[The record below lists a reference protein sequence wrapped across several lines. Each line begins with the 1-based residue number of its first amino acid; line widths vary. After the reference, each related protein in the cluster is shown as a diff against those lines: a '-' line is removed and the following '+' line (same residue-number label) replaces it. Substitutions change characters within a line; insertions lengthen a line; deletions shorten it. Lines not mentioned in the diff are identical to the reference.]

1 MVRSLIFSRWGH
13 GSKPCN
19 YGDMVRM
26 LIKLGHTY
34 FNRNGFIETQVI
46 VFLNFKEILLEHTA
60 LSWDIIISFSLAMPI
75 FYGRSQK
82 VIDYLAA
89 QIFSFLGVCFLED
102 FQCLPLKLKPSTASP
117 FQPILSCIGL
127 AVKLGLRG
135 RFRCIRKWQLWP

>member
-1 MVRSLIFSRWGH
+1 MVRI
-13 GSKPCN
+13 
-19 YGDMVRM
+19 

-89 QIFSFLGVCFLED
+89 QIFGFLGVFFFGGLPVLTSKT
-102 FQCLPLKLKPSTASP
+102 QAIYCLSFPANFELHRA
-117 FQPILSCIGL
+117 
-127 AVKLGLRG
+127 A
-135 RFRCIRKWQLWP
+135 